1 MDCPL
6 MRFFSSHG
14 PCIPPIRN
22 RISSLHPELN
32 KNYKVKKNVLRLYVP
47 VNNQLL
53 MNVVN
58 SFNDLPDDSAHL
70 RLLHSPVL
78 PQHFEQLPSCTIL
91 DQQVNILFVL
101 EISIQRRNIS
111 VSQIKLNAQL
121 SGNLALIFLVSDL
134 LFLHYLHS
142 TQKSSLFMLDQ
153 HHLTELAFSKLFSYN
168 KIVSL
173 EIHRFFNFHFFQC
186 IDYDIL
192 FVFLVFGWFL
202 ECKVHFC
209 FRRFLLWGCI
219 KFSFYLLYEF
229 FLLKHSSFCGLL
241 GICISKSHGWV

>member
-1 MDCPL
+1 
-6 MRFFSSHG
+6 
-14 PCIPPIRN
+14 
-22 RISSLHPELN
+22 
-32 KNYKVKKNVLRLYVP
+32 
-47 VNNQLL
+47 

-78 PQHFEQLPSCTIL
+78 PQHFEQLPSCTRL

-192 FVFLVFGWFL
+192 FVFLVFG
-202 ECKVHFC
+202 
-209 FRRFLLWGCI
+209 
-219 KFSFYLLYEF
+219 
-229 FLLKHSSFCGLL
+229 
-241 GICISKSHGWV
+241 